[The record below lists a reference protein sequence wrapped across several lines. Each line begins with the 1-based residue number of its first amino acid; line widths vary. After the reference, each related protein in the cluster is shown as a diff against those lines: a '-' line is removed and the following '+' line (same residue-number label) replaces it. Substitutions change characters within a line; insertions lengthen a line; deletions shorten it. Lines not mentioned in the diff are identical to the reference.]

1 MSTALT
7 TPLRDRLRDR
17 AVVLGLFLVA
27 STTLGMLA
35 APPAANSAP
44 SSISGVHA
52 R

>member
-1 MSTALT
+1 MA

-17 AVVLGLFLVA
+17 ALVLGVFLVA
-27 STTLGMLA
+27 STMLGLLA

-44 SSISGVHA
+44 SAPISGMHA